1 MKKQVHPYL
10 PSIILIGLM
19 GCGKSTIG
27 KELHRETR
35 LPLRD
40 TDQMIE
46 RGEGMSIARIFELHG
61 EARFRD
67 LETALLRRL
76 EANKHIPG
84 IVSTGGGIAIRPEN
98 RAILKNMGFVVWL
111 DSDAGTLYKR
121 IRHCTNRPL
130 LKNPDPKGTLERL
143 LRERNDFYKET
154 AHLRIDTSNLH
165 INEITYGILES
176 AQVFLRRGR

>member
-35 LPLRD
+35 LPLCD
-40 TDQMIE
+40 TDLMIE
-46 RGEGMSIARIFELHG
+46 RSEGMGIPHIFAQHG
-61 EARFRD
+61 EAHFRD
-67 LETALLRRL
+67 LETHLLRRL
-76 EANKHIPG
+76 EQKKHRATI
-84 IVSTGGGIAIRPEN
+84 ISTGGGIAIRPEN

-111 DSDAGTLYKR
+111 DSDANTLYRR
-121 IRHCTNRPL
+121 IKHCTNRPL

-143 LRERNDFYKET
+143 LRERNDFYRET
-154 AHLRIDTSNLH
+154 AHLCIDTSNLH

-176 AQVFLRRGR
+176 ARVFLRQGR